1 MQYHQL
7 LYASPPS
14 YYNFLQKKK
23 KKNHFQIVIYIR
35 CDLIDLQK
43 RLYST
48 VYPPHR
54 HAQLC
59 TIMPYAMPNFEVVK
73 LPRLR
78 KGGMQCTTF
87 QMIILQA

>member
-35 CDLIDLQK
+35 YVTLLIYK
-43 RLYST
+43 
-48 VYPPHR
+48 
-54 HAQLC
+54 
-59 TIMPYAMPNFEVVK
+59 
-73 LPRLR
+73 
-78 KGGMQCTTF
+78 KGYIPQCTPLTD
-87 QMIILQA
+87 MLNYVP